1 MRYMYFNLL
10 CWGLRMNIKE
20 LEDYRASLL
29 AERQSALDAV
39 NARYQRRL
47 DAVGV
52 LLEES
57 EQKVEASHIFK
68 AFFTD
73 INNSFQ
79 AVKVAIQETADKSP
93 TFSSETLFA
102 FLNKTF
108 PGRFAKKPSDL
119 SAALWRLRK
128 AGEIDWVT
136 KGKGQVA
143 SVYRTT
149 EKYTIFGK

>member
-1 MRYMYFNLL
+1 MS
-10 CWGLRMNIKE
+10 IKE
-20 LEDYRASLL
+20 LEDYRADLL
-29 AERQSALDAV
+29 AEKQSALDAV
-39 NARYQRRL
+39 NARYQRKL
-47 DAVGV
+47 DAIGV

-57 EQKVEASHIFK
+57 EQVVASKNVFN
-68 AFFTD
+68 AFFAD

-79 AVKVAIQETADKSP
+79 AVKVAIQETAGTSP

-102 FLNKTF
+102 YLNKNY

-119 SAALWRLRK
+119 SAALWRLRMR
-128 AGEIDWVT
+128 GEIDWVS

-149 EKYTIFGK
+149 DQYERYGK